1 MKDLLKYFDK
11 ITFFIVLFISII
23 GVFLIYSASY
33 TETSTYYNK
42 QILWLAFSIIVF
54 FFVFRLRTE
63 MIFRYGGLFYFFII
77 GVLLFQLVSGKIVA
91 GTKSWIKF
99 GFFSVQVSEFM
110 KIVLA
115 IVIAKYITKINKVE
129 WKELITLGAII
140 GLPFI
145 LIALQPDM
153 GTALIF
159 ASLFITTVFLKG
171 IKKSI
176 IVFLIVIMIA
186 ASFFLWNFF
195 LKPYQKDRITS
206 FLNPELYSKSSGYQ
220 IIQSKIAI
228 GAGGINGKGFLKGS
242 QSKYKFLP
250 TRHTDFI
257 ISLLGEEFGFLG
269 ISFFLL
275 LYFMFFYRQFTFF
288 TEEEEEFNLV
298 YLLLGLILFQFLI
311 NILMSIGL
319 IPILGLPLPFVSYGG
334 SSLLGFFIIEG
345 IIFKIR
351 INSYIN
357 EF

>member
-1 MKDLLKYFDK
+1 MKDSFRFFDK
-11 ITFFIVLFISII
+11 ITFSIMLLISVIGII
-23 GVFLIYSASY
+23 LIYSASHAD
-33 TETSTYYNK
+33 TNAYYFK
-42 QILWLAFSIIVF
+42 QMVWLIVSLAAF
-54 FFVFRLRTE
+54 FFAFRIRTE
-63 MIFRYGGLFYFFII
+63 LVLRYGIVLYIFLII
-77 GVLLFQLVSGKIVA
+77 ILIIQLITGKIIA
-91 GTKSWIKF
+91 GTKSWIKV
-99 GFFSVQVSEFM
+99 GFFSIQISEFI
-110 KIVLA
+110 KIPLA
-115 IVIAKYITKINKVE
+115 IVVAKFITKINIVG
-129 WKELITLGAII
+129 WKEFIKLCFII

-153 GTALIF
+153 GTALILT
-159 ASLFITTVFLKG
+159 SLFLITVLLKG

-176 IVFLIVIMIA
+176 VVFLIIA
-186 ASFFLWNFF
+186 ILISSFFIWNYL

-206 FLNPELYSKSSGYQ
+206 FLNPEIYSKSSGYQ

-228 GAGGINGKGFLKGS
+228 GAGGISGKGFLKGS

-275 LYFMFFYRQFTFF
+275 LYFIFFYRQFTFI
-288 TEEEEEFNLV
+288 TESEEEFTLV
-298 YLLLGLILFQFLI
+298 YLLLGFIIFQFLI
-311 NILMSIGL
+311 NVLMSMGL

-334 SSLLGFFIIEG
+334 SSLLCFFILEG

-351 INSYIN
+351 INGYIN

>member
-1 MKDLLKYFDK
+1 MRDSIRFFDK
-11 ITFFIVLFISII
+11 ITFFIILAISVG

-33 TETSTYYNK
+33 SDTNTFFYK
-42 QILWLAFSIIVF
+42 QLIWLIFSIIIF
-54 FFVFRLRTE
+54 FIVFRIRTE
-63 MIFRYGGLFYFFII
+63 IIFRYG
-77 GVLLFQLVSGKIVA
+77 VLLYIILIGILILQLVSGKVIA
-91 GTKSWIKF
+91 GTKSWVKF

-110 KIVLA
+110 KIALA
-115 IVIAKYITKINKVE
+115 IIIAKYISKINKIE
-129 WKELITLGAII
+129 WKELFMLGVII
-140 GLPFI
+140 GIPFV

-153 GTALIF
+153 GTASIF
-159 ASLFITTVFLKG
+159 VSLFIITILLKG

-176 IVFLIVIMIA
+176 VIFLIILVLLS
-186 ASFFLWNFF
+186 SFFLWNYF

-206 FLNPELYSKSSGYQ
+206 FLNPELYSQSSGYQ

-269 ISFFLL
+269 ISFFLI
-275 LYFMFFYRQFTFF
+275 LYFVFFYRQFTFF
-288 TEEEEEFNLV
+288 TENEEELNLV

-311 NILMSIGL
+311 NVLMSIGL